1 METIKTLNNLLSRNY
16 DAEKGFQLVAEK
28 TKNPVLKNYF
38 EKNSRMH
45 NKFGHELKQEITH
58 LGGKIDKG
66 TSIEGDLHRGWL
78 SVKAAVAGN
87 TDEALIEECERGQT
101 TALEDYQSA
110 VNELKSNPLSSKLAT
125 HKAEIVDVVNE
136 LKTLELTA

>member
-1 METIKTLNNLLSRNY
+1 METVKTLNSLLSRNY

-28 TKNPVLKNYF
+28 TNSAVLRNYF
-38 EKNSRMH
+38 EKNSKMH
-45 NKFGHELKQEITH
+45 NKFGHELKKEITH

-78 SVKAAVAGN
+78 SVKAAVATN
-87 TDEALIEECERGQT
+87 TDEALIEECERGQS
-101 TALEDYQSA
+101 TAMEDYQNA
-110 VNELKSNPLSSKLAT
+110 VNELKDHPLSNKLAA
-125 HKAEIVDVVNE
+125 HKAEIVDVVAE